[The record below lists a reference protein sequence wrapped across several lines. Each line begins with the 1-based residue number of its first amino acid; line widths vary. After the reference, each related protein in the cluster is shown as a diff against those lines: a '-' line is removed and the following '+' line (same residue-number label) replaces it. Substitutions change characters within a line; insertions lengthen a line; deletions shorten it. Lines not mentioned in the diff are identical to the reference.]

1 MLLGSDQ
8 PFYGL
13 QPRGLDG
20 RLAPFETVEVMA
32 EHYLAEVRTVQPHG
46 PYRLVGVCMGGLVA
60 FEMAQRLRAEGEE
73 VAFLA
78 LLDVRPPQPLR
89 RWLPARRQRLSGAIF
104 RLMASRLAAYSRSA
118 WQRPSRKQVREI
130 VDRVRRIFTLAST
143 GDPLQGARGELYR
156 QIVTAAN
163 AAAMHRYI
171 PRRYSGS
178 LVLVLAAD
186 RKYAHGKDRRLEWRK
201 LVAGGVDICV
211 VPGADSGL
219 TLVDPNVRTLAEEFR
234 ARLERATARSVDVGD

>member
-1 MLLGSDQ
+1 MVPIQPAGSRPPVFAVPGLGGIVVAFNNLAMLLGSDQ

-89 RWLPARRQRLSGAIF
+89 RWLPARRQRGNRFGRSSIGCDASSPSPPPAIPCRGRGA
-104 RLMASRLAAYSRSA
+104 S
-118 WQRPSRKQVREI
+118 
-130 VDRVRRIFTLAST
+130 ST
-143 GDPLQGARGELYR
+143 G
-156 QIVTAAN
+156 
-163 AAAMHRYI
+163 
-171 PRRYSGS
+171 
-178 LVLVLAAD
+178 
-186 RKYAHGKDRRLEWRK
+186 
-201 LVAGGVDICV
+201 
-211 VPGADSGL
+211 
-219 TLVDPNVRTLAEEFR
+219 
-234 ARLERATARSVDVGD
+234 RS